1 MGDRPRI
8 RSWWP
13 WVLGGSLCLGVV
25 TCGGGGGTAPPV
37 GPNPPPVLGPVVQ
50 VWASSADQSQK
61 LARLTDL
68 RFSSAQAASAT
79 VIEVDT
85 AQRFQEMVGFG
96 AALTDASAYLIQQ
109 KLTPEQRTALLE
121 DLFGRSSGIGLN
133 FVRLP
138 VGASDFSRTHYTLDD
153 VPAGQTD
160 FTLQQFSTAPWRT
173 DVLPTLKGV
182 QAVQPQLRLMAT
194 PWSAPAWMKT
204 NGSLVASQG
213 SGVRGSLR
221 SDSYAA
227 YAQYLLRVADALEA
241 EGLPLF
247 ALSVQNEPDY
257 EPADYPGMRLDAA
270 ERIVLLGQHV
280 GPLFAARAQKVK
292 LLDWD
297 HNWDNAQSPL
307 SVLADAQA
315 RAAVSGV
322 AWHCYGGEVSAQ
334 STVHDA
340 YPDKETYFTECS
352 GGDWSTDWGTNLLWN
367 VRQLV
372 IGATRHWAKGVMLW
386 NLALDENHGP
396 HLGGC
401 SNCRGVVTVHSSTG
415 AVTRNPEYYALA
427 HASRFVRP
435 GAHRVASTSGSG
447 GVDSVA
453 FRNADDGSVV
463 VILANSNASARQISV
478 RQGTQTVEVSLPG
491 STVATLVW

>member
-1 MGDRPRI
+1 MDDRPRI
-8 RSWWP
+8 RNWWP
-13 WVLGGSLCLGVV
+13 WVLGSSLCLGVV
-25 TCGGGGGTAPPV
+25 TCGGGGGAVAPV

-50 VWASSADQSQK
+50 VWASNADQSQK

-121 DLFGRSSGIGLN
+121 DLFGRGSGIGLN
-133 FVRLP
+133 FVRLS

-153 VPAGQTD
+153 VPTGQTD
-160 FTLQQFSTAPWRT
+160 FSLQQFSTAPWRA
-173 DVLPTLKGV
+173 DVLPTLKSV

-204 NGSLVASQG
+204 NGSLVASKG

-247 ALSVQNEPDY
+247 ALSVQNEPDF

-270 ERIVLLGQHV
+270 QRITLLGQHV
-280 GPLFAARAQKVK
+280 GPRFAARAQKVK

-297 HNWDNAQSPL
+297 HNWDNPQSPL

-315 RAAVSGV
+315 RAAVAGV

-435 GAHRVASTSGSG
+435 GAHRVASTSGLG

-463 VILANSNASARQISV
+463 LILANSNASARQISV
-478 RQGTQTVEVSLPG
+478 RQGTQIVEVSLPAA
-491 STVATLVW
+491 TVATLVW